1 MTFLKL
7 YSIGLIDMPTQKD
20 EQIEFWLNQMRELL
34 KDRSHTEQQKER
46 GLDDLEE
53 RIKDRLEVPDLDFA
67 DDYIED
73 VMSRLTDLRGTD
85 SLPN

>member
-1 MTFLKL
+1 MTA
-7 YSIGLIDMPTQKD
+7 QKD
-20 EQIEFWLNQMRELL
+20 EQIEFWLNQMREIL
-34 KDRSHTEQQKER
+34 KDRSRTEQQIER

-53 RIKDRLEVPDLDFA
+53 RIKDRLEVPDLNFA
-67 DDYIED
+67 DEYIED

>member
-1 MTFLKL
+1 
-7 YSIGLIDMPTQKD
+7 MPTQKD
-20 EQIEFWLNQMRELL
+20 EQIEFWLNQMREIL
-34 KDRSHTEQQKER
+34 KDRNHTEQQKER

-73 VMSRLTDLRGTD
+73 VMSRLTDLRGTG

>member
-1 MTFLKL
+1 
-7 YSIGLIDMPTQKD
+7 MPTRKD

-34 KDRSHTEQQKER
+34 KDRSHTEQQNER

>member
-1 MTFLKL
+1 MTA
-7 YSIGLIDMPTQKD
+7 QKD
-20 EQIEFWLNQMRELL
+20 EQIEFWLNQMREIL
-34 KDRSHTEQQKER
+34 KDRSCTRQQKER

-53 RIKDRLEVPDLDFA
+53 RIKDRLEIPDLNFA
-67 DDYIED
+67 DEYIED

>member
-1 MTFLKL
+1 
-7 YSIGLIDMPTQKD
+7 MPTQKD
-20 EQIEFWLNQMRELL
+20 EQIEFWLNQMGEIL
-34 KDRSHTEQQKER
+34 KDRSRTEQQIER

-67 DDYIED
+67 DEYIED
-73 VMSRLTDLRGTD
+73 VIIRLTDLRGTD

>member
-1 MTFLKL
+1 
-7 YSIGLIDMPTQKD
+7 MPTQKD

>member
-1 MTFLKL
+1 MTA
-7 YSIGLIDMPTQKD
+7 QKD
-20 EQIEFWLNQMRELL
+20 EQIEFWLNQMREIL
-34 KDRSHTEQQKER
+34 KDRSCTGQQKER

-53 RIKDRLEVPDLDFA
+53 RIKDRLEIPDLNFA
-67 DDYIED
+67 DKYIED

>member
-1 MTFLKL
+1 MTA
-7 YSIGLIDMPTQKD
+7 QKD
-20 EQIEFWLNQMRELL
+20 EQIEFWLNQMREIL
-34 KDRSHTEQQKER
+34 KDRSRTGQQKER

-53 RIKDRLEVPDLDFA
+53 RIKDRLEIPDLNFA
-67 DDYIED
+67 DEYIED

>member
-1 MTFLKL
+1 MTA
-7 YSIGLIDMPTQKD
+7 QKD
-20 EQIEFWLNQMRELL
+20 EQIEFWLNQMREIL
-34 KDRSHTEQQKER
+34 KDRSRTEQQKEC

-53 RIKDRLEVPDLDFA
+53 RIKDRLEVPDLNFA
-67 DDYIED
+67 DEYIED

>member
-1 MTFLKL
+1 MTA
-7 YSIGLIDMPTQKD
+7 QKD
-20 EQIEFWLNQMRELL
+20 EQIEFWLNQMREIL
-34 KDRSHTEQQKER
+34 KDRSRTEQQKER

-53 RIKDRLEVPDLDFA
+53 RIKDRLEVPDLNFA
-67 DDYIED
+67 DEYIQD